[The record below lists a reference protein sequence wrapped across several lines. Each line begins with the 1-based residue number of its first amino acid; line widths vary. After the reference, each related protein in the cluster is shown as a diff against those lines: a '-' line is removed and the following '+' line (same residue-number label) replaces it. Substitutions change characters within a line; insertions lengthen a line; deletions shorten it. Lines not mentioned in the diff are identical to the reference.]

1 MADKPI
7 VEYMPLYKGS
17 ADEIVT
23 QYAMKYVEKA
33 GLIKFDFL
41 GLRNLTVIDNTVEL
55 VRQNHGVTLS
65 MEDLPLD
72 DAETYELLS
81 RADTTG
87 VFQLESS
94 GMRDILVRLRPG
106 NFADIVAL
114 VALYRPGPLESGM
127 VDSYIQGKHGQIE
140 VTYDIETLRPI
151 LEPTFGVILYQE
163 QVMKIASVLANYTL
177 GEADILRRA
186 MGKKIPEVMAQQ
198 RERFL
203 SGTKENGIVLSK
215 ANHIFDL
222 MEKFAGYG
230 FNKSH
235 SAAYALIAYQTAYLK
250 AHYRVEFMA
259 ALLNSFL
266 SNTDQVVKLIN
277 ECGEKQIEILPPDVN
292 ASSKDF
298 TVVGGK
304 IRFGLCAVKNV
315 GEGAIEAVLN
325 SREEKGEFRS
335 LFDFCQRVDMQK
347 VNRRVMEQLI
357 KCGAFDSIHEGR
369 SRVLAGLD
377 DALEQAQ
384 IMQRDRQSG
393 QMNMFDL
400 LRVQKKAP
408 PRELP
413 QAPDW
418 DSRMTLQYEKEAL
431 GFYISGHPL
440 DFYADQVA
448 MLCASNTQAAGEKRE
463 GTEIV
468 LCGMVSV
475 IKELTTKKGDRMA
488 FLALE
493 DKEGIVEVV
502 AFSEAFALARP
513 LMERDEP
520 LVVIGKVQHDEK
532 GSKVIANNI
541 LTLDDAQI
549 QTVEAIRI
557 RLEAERLD
565 REGLTR
571 LRHLLM
577 SHPGDCKTFLHLMV
591 RDKGEA
597 VISLSSKLFVSPT
610 KAFFQEVEQYFGPS
624 CTEASYKACAQ

>member
-1 MADKPI
+1 
-7 VEYMPLYKGS
+7 
-17 ADEIVT
+17 
-23 QYAMKYVEKA
+23 
-33 GLIKFDFL
+33 
-41 GLRNLTVIDNTVEL
+41 
-55 VRQNHGVTLS
+55 
-65 MEDLPLD
+65 
-72 DAETYELLS
+72 
-81 RADTTG
+81 
-87 VFQLESS
+87 
-94 GMRDILVRLRPG
+94 RDILVRLRPG

-140 VTYDIETLRPI
+140 VTYDIESLRPI

-186 MGKKIPEVMAQQ
+186 MGKKTPEVMAEQ
-198 RERFL
+198 RARFL
-203 SGTKENGIVLSK
+203 AGTKQNGIDNAK

-222 MEKFAGYG
+222 MAKFAGYG

-235 SAAYALIAYQTAYLK
+235 SAAYALVAYQTAYLK
-250 AHYRVEFMA
+250 THYTVEFMA

-277 ECGEKQIEILPPDVN
+277 ECSEKQIEILPPDVN

-298 TVVGGK
+298 TVVEGK

-315 GEGAIEAVLN
+315 GEGAIESVLA
-325 SREEKGEFRS
+325 SKEEQGVYHS
-335 LFDFCQRVDMQK
+335 LYDFCQRVDMQK
-347 VNRRVMEQLI
+347 VNRRVIEQLI
-357 KCGAFDSIHEGR
+357 KCGAFDSIHESR

-384 IMQRDRQSG
+384 AMQRDRSSG

-400 LRVQKKAP
+400 LRAKKKAP

-413 QAPDW
+413 DTPDW
-418 DSRMTLQYEKEAL
+418 DSRVTLQYEKEAL

-440 DFYADQVA
+440 DFYANQVA
-448 MLCASNTQAAGEKRE
+448 ALCASDTQVVPEKRE
-463 GTEIV
+463 GAEIV
-468 LCGMVSV
+468 LCGMISI

-513 LMERDEP
+513 LLDQDEP
-520 LVVIGKVQHDEK
+520 LVVFGKVQHDEK
-532 GSKVIANNI
+532 GSKLIANNI
-541 LTLDDAQI
+541 LTLDDAQV
-549 QTVEAIRI
+549 QTVDSVRI
-557 RLEAERLD
+557 RLEADRLD

-577 SHPGDCKTFLHLMV
+577 GHPGDCRTFLHLKV
-591 RDKGEA
+591 QEKGEA
-597 VISLSSKLFVSPT
+597 VISLNSKLFVSPT
-610 KAFFQEVEQYFGPS
+610 KAFFHDVEQYFGAS
-624 CTEASYKACAQ
+624 CAEVSYKACAQ